1 MIDPRLPIW
10 AYLALMAIAN
20 LHTQL
25 KNIYVSRNISSRK
38 INS

>member
-25 KNIYVSRNISSRK
+25 KNIYVSHNISSRK
-38 INS
+38 VYS